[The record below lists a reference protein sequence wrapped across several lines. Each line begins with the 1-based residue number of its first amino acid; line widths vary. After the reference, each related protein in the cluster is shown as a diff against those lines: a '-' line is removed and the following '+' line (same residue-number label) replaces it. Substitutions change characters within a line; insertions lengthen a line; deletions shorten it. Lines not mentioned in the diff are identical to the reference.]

1 MQVPSCLTKG
11 HLVNHGIIDGD
22 SFVIHALWV
31 RGNVRHRLRES
42 VALGVT
48 YPSSVDEFK
57 LAILNEEPGLG
68 LSLLS
73 LLLPPARKERPR
85 NKKSDSFDFGLGS
98 WAEEMDYI
106 STSMNFLSGFSSRA
120 STTESRMYW
129 TSYYRRKKKEK
140 EERRRRRR
148 RRETKNNGKEIQ
160 KKKKKIQKKKGG
172 KKRKKKILQYSTH
185 QWS

>member
-160 KKKKKIQKKKGG
+160 KKKKKNSEKKRREKKEKKK
-172 KKRKKKILQYSTH
+172 KKKDLTI
-185 QWS
+185 